1 MACKHFLR
9 SLHRHP
15 RKDRSPT
22 GQSHIGRLRQV
33 ENVIAV
39 QEQPEHVGTANDT
52 DAAVWRPECSQGL
65 LERSPGGVPE
75 QRLFIRRVGRDGR
88 DYPGQDQP
96 AAQIRAL
103 LSLMRVAPVHHD
115 IDPVEP
121 AFEEVPIGLELE
133 RVPA

>member
-52 DAAVWRPECSQGL
+52 DAASGAPSAAKACSNEAPAGFQNSAFSFDGSAAMVGIT
-65 LERSPGGVPE
+65 RV
-75 QRLFIRRVGRDGR
+75 RINRRRK
-88 DYPGQDQP
+88 
-96 AAQIRAL
+96 
-103 LSLMRVAPVHHD
+103 S
-115 IDPVEP
+115 EP
-121 AFEEVPIGLELE
+121 CCPS
-133 RVPA
+133 